1 MTYDITVKNGDT
13 FRGVTFTILVN
24 AVAMDLTDYDITM
37 TVKQDNN
44 TPIVFTKLLG
54 SGITITSA
62 AEGKFKID
70 KQIFP
75 EVAPFRYK
83 YDIELKNRTTSIDVY
98 TYITGYFSV
107 TEDIT

>member
-24 AVAMDLTDYDITM
+24 TVAMDLTDYDITM
-37 TVKQDNN
+37 TVKQDIG
-44 TPIVFTKLLG
+44 TPVIFTKSIG
-54 SGITITSA
+54 TGITITSA
-62 AEGKFKID
+62 AEGKFMVD

-83 YDIELKNRTTSIDVY
+83 YYIELKNRTTTIDVY
-98 TYITGYFSV
+98 TYITGYFLV